1 MEMGFGPSHV
11 LPTCSGNARPGQAGG
26 GGGAFTEQ
34 LTRLPHSF
42 FLKAKP
48 PEHQIQRTIK
58 VKPSKRHAIDIK
70 T

>member
-1 MEMGFGPSHV
+1 MGFGPSHV

-26 GGGAFTEQ
+26 GGVCSEQ
-34 LTRLPHSF
+34 LTRFPHSF
-42 FLKAKP
+42 LLKAKP

-58 VKPSKRHAIDIK
+58 VKPSMLHVIDIK